1 MIKKK
6 LPAFVILLLSITLFF
21 MALPRVRA
29 SLNHIP
35 VDSAIDKLNNN
46 KTLSDS
52 KLAQLIATAQ
62 TSIELHDN
70 PRYWQDLSALF
81 FYQAQQQGLSNTA
94 LKQAQHSMEQSLLRA
109 PANAYLWYRLATI
122 DILMQQSADK
132 AAKKFMMSIMVGPN
146 ESRYLIPRLSFC
158 LMLFSA
164 FTEHDFDGIRSQV
177 LAAWALSP
185 SEFLKTCAMNHEY
198 MKSITL
204 LLKDQHPAV
213 LNEIVV
219 ALEKHH

>member
-1 MIKKK
+1 
-6 LPAFVILLLSITLFF
+6 

-29 SLNHIP
+29 SLNHVP

-46 KTLSDS
+46 KTLSDA
-52 KLAQLIATAQ
+52 KLAELIATAQ

-70 PRYWQDLSALF
+70 PRYWEDLSALF
-81 FYQAQQQGLSNTA
+81 FYRAQQQGLSATA
-94 LKQAQHSMEQSLLRA
+94 LKQARHSMEQSLLRA
-109 PANAYLWYRLATI
+109 PANAYLWYRLATV
-122 DILMQQSADK
+122 DILMQQPADK
-132 AAKKFMMSIMVGPN
+132 TAKKLMMSIMVGPN

-177 LAAWALSP
+177 LTAWSLSP
-185 SEFLKTCAMNHEY
+185 PLFLKQIAVNHQY
-198 MKSITL
+198 MKTITL

-219 ALEKHH
+219 ALEKSH